1 MKKHKFT
8 KNIGL
13 KIMAFL
19 FAVLLWLIVVNVDD
33 PVVSAVYRDIPITVV
48 NEDVVTNKGKVYQ
61 IVDDVQKVN
70 VTVYAKRSTISKIT
84 GESITATADLSQMD
98 VNTYMVPIT
107 ATVKGYDTT
116 VQSVDTNPKNIEVNI
131 QDVTGKKFPISVST
145 SGTPRDGY
153 VVGEMTTNPKEV
165 TLRGS
170 ESLIDSIEKVVAK
183 IDISGM
189 SDSGVVDAELVCYDS
204 NGNVIDQ
211 TKLSNNL
218 GDKGIS
224 VNVQMLNTK
233 NVGLNFNVS
242 GKPAEG
248 YVYTK
253 MTVEPE
259 SVQICGTE
267 EILDELDTI
276 DIPSDRIDIT
286 GEKSKKEYTID
297 ILPYLPE
304 GVSLVDETANNVVV
318 TVQIEQE
325 GTKTIEFPVESIQV
339 KNLSDKFKISFE
351 AEKDLVLTFTGL
363 EQELETLDIKN
374 AVSIDLKN
382 YTAEGEY
389 DVPVVI
395 ETATGVS
402 LTEQPT
408 VRISLKEK
416 EDSSESEKTDSSNEK
431 TGDKTSSESKKNNN
445 DTVED
450 KE

>member
-1 MKKHKFT
+1 MKMHNMT

-19 FAVLLWLIVVNVDD
+19 FAVLLWVIVVNVDD
-33 PVVSAVYRDIPITVV
+33 PVVSAVYRDIPITVI
-48 NEDVVTNKGKVYQ
+48 NDDVVTNKGKVYQ

-70 VTVYAKRSTISKIT
+70 VTVHAKRSLISKIS
-84 GESITATADLSQMD
+84 GESISATADLSQMD

-107 ATVKGYDTT
+107 ATVKGYEANI
-116 VQSVDTNPKNIEVNI
+116 QSVDTNPRNIEVNI

-170 ESLIDSIEKVVAK
+170 ETLIDSIEKVVAK

-189 SDSGVVDAELVCYDS
+189 SDSGVVDAELICYDS
-204 NGNVIDQ
+204 NGNVVDQ

-233 NVGLNFNVS
+233 NVGLNFAVS
-242 GKPAEG
+242 GEPKAG
-248 YVYTK
+248 YIYTG

-267 EILDELDTI
+267 DVLAEIDSI
-276 DIPSDRIDIT
+276 NIPADQIDIT
-286 GEKSKKEYTID
+286 NEHGKKEYTID
-297 ILPYLPE
+297 ITPFLPKE
-304 GVSLVDETANNVVV
+304 VSLVDETANNVVV
-318 TVQIEQE
+318 TILIEQE
-325 GTKTIEFPVESIQV
+325 GTKTIELPVESIQV
-339 KNLSDKFKISFE
+339 KNLSDKFKVSFE

-363 EQELETLDIKN
+363 EQELATLDIKN
-374 AVSIDLKN
+374 AASIDLKN

-389 DVPVVI
+389 DVPVTI
-395 ETATGVS
+395 ETATGVT
-402 LTEQPT
+402 LTEQPS
-408 VRISLKEK
+408 VRIMLKEK
-416 EDSSESEKTDSSNEK
+416 TDVSDQSGVEKSSSIDNKTTDSS
-431 TGDKTSSESKKNNN
+431 KK
-445 DTVED
+445 D
-450 KE
+450 

>member
-1 MKKHKFT
+1 MKEHRFT
-8 KNIGL
+8 QNMSL

-19 FAVLLWLIVVNVDD
+19 FAMLLWVIVVNVDD

-48 NEDVVTNKGKVYQ
+48 NDDVVTNKGKVYQ
-61 IVDDVQKVN
+61 IVDDIQKVN
-70 VTVYAKRSTISKIT
+70 VTVYAKRSVISKIT
-84 GESITATADLSQMD
+84 SESISATADLSQMD

-107 ATVKGYDTT
+107 ATVKGYEAN
-116 VQSVDTNPKNIEVNI
+116 VQSIDTNPRNIEVNI

-145 SGTPRDGY
+145 TGTPRDGY

-170 ESLIDSIEKVVAK
+170 ETLIDSIEKVVAK

-189 SDSGVVDAELVCYDS
+189 SDTGVVDAELVCYDS
-204 NGNVIDQ
+204 NGNAVDQ

-233 NVGLNFNVS
+233 NVDLNFTVS
-242 GKPAEG
+242 GNPADG
-248 YVYTK
+248 YIYTK

-259 SVQICGTE
+259 SVQVCGTE
-267 EILDELDTI
+267 DVLAEINSI
-276 DIPSDRIDIT
+276 DIPADKIDIT

-297 ILPYLPE
+297 ILPYLPK

-325 GTKTIEFPVESIQV
+325 GTKTIELPVESIQV
-339 KNLSDKFKISFE
+339 KNLSDELKISFE

-363 EQELETLDIKN
+363 EQELATLDIKN
-374 AVSIDLKN
+374 AASIDLKN
-382 YTAEGEY
+382 YTEEGEY
-389 DVPVVI
+389 DVPVTI
-395 ETATGVS
+395 ETATGVT
-402 LTEQPT
+402 LLEQPT
-408 VRISLKEK
+408 VKISLKEK
-416 EDSSESEKTDSSNEK
+416 VDSS
-431 TGDKTSSESKKNNN
+431 GDKTDKSSDTTEDKTTDETKKNSSE
-445 DTVED
+445 E
-450 KE
+450 

>member
-1 MKKHKFT
+1 MKEHRFT
-8 KNIGL
+8 QNMSL

-19 FAVLLWLIVVNVDD
+19 FAMLLWVIVVNVDD

-48 NEDVVTNKGKVYQ
+48 NDDVVTNKGKVYQ
-61 IVDDVQKVN
+61 IVDDIQKVN
-70 VTVYAKRSTISKIT
+70 VTVYAKRSVISKIT
-84 GESITATADLSQMD
+84 SESISATADLSQMD

-107 ATVKGYDTT
+107 ATVKGYEAN
-116 VQSVDTNPKNIEVNI
+116 VQSIDTNPRNIEVNI

-145 SGTPRDGY
+145 TGTPRDGY

-170 ESLIDSIEKVVAK
+170 ETLIDSIEKVVAK

-189 SDSGVVDAELVCYDS
+189 SDTAVVDAELVCYDS
-204 NGNVIDQ
+204 NGNAVDQ

-233 NVGLNFNVS
+233 NVDLNFTVS
-242 GKPAEG
+242 GNPADG
-248 YVYTK
+248 YIYTK

-259 SVQICGTE
+259 SVQVCGTE
-267 EILDELDTI
+267 DVLAEINSI
-276 DIPSDRIDIT
+276 DIPADKIDIT

-297 ILPYLPE
+297 ILPYLPK

-325 GTKTIEFPVESIQV
+325 GTKTIELPVESIQV
-339 KNLSDKFKISFE
+339 KNLSDELKISFE

-363 EQELETLDIKN
+363 EQELATLDIKN
-374 AVSIDLKN
+374 AASIDLKN
-382 YTAEGEY
+382 YTEEGEY
-389 DVPVVI
+389 DVPVTI
-395 ETATGVS
+395 ETATGVT
-402 LTEQPT
+402 LLEQPT
-408 VRISLKEK
+408 VKISLKEK
-416 EDSSESEKTDSSNEK
+416 VDSS
-431 TGDKTSSESKKNNN
+431 GDKTDKSSDTTEDKTTDETKKNSSE
-445 DTVED
+445 E
-450 KE
+450 

>member
-8 KNIGL
+8 KNLGL

-19 FAVLLWLIVVNVDD
+19 FAMLLWLIVVNVDD

-48 NEDVVTNKGKVYQ
+48 NDDVVTNKGKVYQ
-61 IVDDVQKVN
+61 IVDDIQKVN
-70 VTVYAKRSTISKIT
+70 VTVYAKRSIISKIS
-84 GESITATADLSQMD
+84 GESISATADLSQMD

-107 ATVKGYDTT
+107 ATVKGYEAT
-116 VQSVDTNPKNIEVNI
+116 VQSVDTNPRNIEVNI

-145 SGTPRDGY
+145 TGTPRDGY
-153 VVGEMTTNPKEV
+153 VVGDMTTNPKEV

-170 ESLIDSIEKVVAK
+170 ESLVDSIEKVVAK

-189 SDSGVVDAELVCYDS
+189 SDSGIVDAELVCYDS
-204 NGNVIDQ
+204 NGNAVDQ

-233 NVGLNFNVS
+233 NVNLDFNVS
-242 GKPAEG
+242 GEPAEG
-248 YVYTK
+248 YIYTK

-259 SVQICGTE
+259 SVQVCGTE
-267 EILDELDTI
+267 EVLDEIDSI
-276 DIPSDRIDIT
+276 DIPSDKIDIT
-286 GEKSKKEYTID
+286 GEKAKKEYTID
-297 ILPYLPE
+297 ILPYLPK

-325 GTKTIEFPVESIQV
+325 GTKTIELPVESIQV

-363 EQELETLDIKN
+363 EQELNTLDIKN
-374 AVSIDLKN
+374 AASIDLKN
-382 YTAEGEY
+382 YTSEGEY
-389 DVPVVI
+389 DVPVII
-395 ETATGVS
+395 ETATGVT

-408 VRISLKEK
+408 VRIKLTEK
-416 EDSSESEKTDSSNEK
+416 EDLSET
-431 TGDKTSSESKKNNN
+431 DKTEKSNDTTDDKTTDESKKNSS
-445 DTVED
+445 TVED